1 MVIAQQT
8 GAGEF
13 FFPSVMFAV
22 IPLIIELIQKMP
34 ISSLYLRSESQY
46 DRIFQTC
53 YLSESKF
60 ALILLLCL
68 VFVFPVFFVLSLQ
81 GVM

>member
-1 MVIAQQT
+1 
-8 GAGEF
+8 
-13 FFPSVMFAV
+13 MFTV
-22 IPLIIELIQKMP
+22 VPLIIELIQKMP
-34 ISSLYLRSESQY
+34 IFLLSLRPESQY

-68 VFVFPVFFVLSLQ
+68 VFVFPVFLFCLYRVLCDAMFNGMVLVSK
-81 GVM
+81 